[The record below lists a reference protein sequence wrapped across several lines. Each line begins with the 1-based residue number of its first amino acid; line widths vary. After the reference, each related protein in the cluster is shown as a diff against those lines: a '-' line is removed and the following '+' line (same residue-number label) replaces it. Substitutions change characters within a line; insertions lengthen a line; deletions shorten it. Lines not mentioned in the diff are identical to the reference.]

1 MFYLPYLCLFAQSGV
16 RYILTIYVTWS
27 VSYMMQELLVL
38 CGRLDSPPVY
48 GRVRVKLLAL
58 CGRQDSP
65 RVYGRVR
72 VKLLALCG
80 RQDSPPCLWQG
91 PFCSSF
97 QFSML
102 CFLFCLSPS
111 CVLCTQC
118 CEYLWIV
125 HSRLPLH
132 FSVTFI
138 SVNTFLLFCC
148 KALYTIKADL
158 CKPHVDTQQSI
169 TNYQLFQYYTYINT
183 YPSLL

>member
-1 MFYLPYLCLFAQSGV
+1 MSYLPSLCLFTQSGV

-65 RVYGRVR
+65 PVYGRVR
-72 VKLLALCG
+72 VAPLFSFLCCVFCFV
-80 RQDSPPCLWQG
+80 CLCPVYW
-91 PFCSSF
+91 
-97 QFSML
+97 
-102 CFLFCLSPS
+102 
-111 CVLCTQC
+111 CTQC

-125 HSRLPLH
+125 HSRLPLQ

-138 SVNTFLLFCC
+138 SVNTFSLFCF

-158 CKPHVDTQQSI
+158 CKPHVDTQQCI